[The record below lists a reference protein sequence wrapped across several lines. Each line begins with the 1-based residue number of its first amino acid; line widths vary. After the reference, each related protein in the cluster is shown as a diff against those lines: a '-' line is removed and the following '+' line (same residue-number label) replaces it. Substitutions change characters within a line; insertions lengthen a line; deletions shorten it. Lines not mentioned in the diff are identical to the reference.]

1 MVKGRPVCME
11 VMLLACHSLTRCDSG
26 PLLAS
31 LCPGPNARSGS
42 SQIGIIGR
50 GSANRDTRAPLR
62 VEVLLIQIHQDG
74 KMGSFC
80 ADVLRCGY
88 NPARQSVLDAKVPL
102 INFWLHVV
110 VIHGTE
116 AD

>member
-1 MVKGRPVCME
+1 GLVTPLYRAQVLVFE
-11 VMLLACHSLTRCDSG
+11 VRQ
-26 PLLAS
+26 
-31 LCPGPNARSGS
+31 NARSGS
-42 SQIGIIGR
+42 SQIGTIGR

-80 ADVLRCGY
+80 ADVFRCGY

-102 INFWLHVV
+102 INFWLHSVG
-110 VIHGTE
+110 IHGTE
-116 AD
+116 ADLRQVQGAGIERQIEA